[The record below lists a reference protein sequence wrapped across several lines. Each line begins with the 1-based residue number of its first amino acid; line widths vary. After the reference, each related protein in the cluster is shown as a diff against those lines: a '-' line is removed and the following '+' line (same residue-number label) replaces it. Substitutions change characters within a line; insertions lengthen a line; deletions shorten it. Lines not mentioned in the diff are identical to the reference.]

1 MAFQCSIL
9 SSIVRLR
16 GEEDMTW
23 LISIN
28 QTFNIDK
35 VASIKVESVNEESWF
50 GWVVTKISTQI

>member
-16 GEEDMTW
+16 GYEDMTW

-50 GWVVTKISTQI
+50 GWVVTKISTQV

>member
-1 MAFQCSIL
+1 
-9 SSIVRLR
+9 
-16 GEEDMTW
+16 MTW